1 MSGTLAALLIVST
14 FIPGAP
20 DSNAIV
26 ESWVGPTPHEFVTCA
41 DLAKQQNELFDY
53 LYETGLNE
61 HKAQG
66 GRQKAR
72 CEVRYA
78 EEAVAQINQTRFN
91 KAMTAPEMV
100 PVNLKF

>member
-1 MSGTLAALLIVST
+1 MSGTLAALLLVST
-14 FIPGAP
+14 FIPGAA
-20 DSNAIV
+20 DQTAIV
-26 ESWVGPTPHEFVTCA
+26 ESWVAPTVAEFATCA
-41 DLAKQQNELFDY
+41 DLARQQNELFDY
-53 LYETGLNE
+53 LYETGLTE

-72 CEVRYA
+72 CEVGYA
-78 EEAVAQINQTRFN
+78 QDNVAKINQTRFN